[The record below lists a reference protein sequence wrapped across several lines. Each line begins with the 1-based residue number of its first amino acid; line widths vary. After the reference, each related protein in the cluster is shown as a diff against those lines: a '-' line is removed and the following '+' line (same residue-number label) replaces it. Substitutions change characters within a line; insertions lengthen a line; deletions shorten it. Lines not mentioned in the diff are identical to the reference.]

1 MFVTGCDRSWF
12 RTPFLRRRF
21 AVRSGGEIDKLRH
34 AGIQE
39 VTIDTDLGSDV
50 PVERQPEAV
59 AGPSSESAPVQVHR
73 VMHLHKPLEVL
84 NQEYRVATE
93 AREKLE
99 QSVHSLFAN
108 IGATAKIDSDE
119 AHEAAQEISIVTR
132 TLPGPALFMAMS
144 DPRGG
149 DVVLSKHA
157 TVTCALSLILGQAL
171 GLDLGSLQ
179 QLAVGALLHDVGL
192 LEVPP
197 GLLKALCQ
205 GRPMSRADRTLY
217 EQHARLGAVRL
228 ERQGEF
234 ALEIRRIVA
243 EHHAT
248 LDGKGFPSE
257 TNPQWTTTSC
267 RIVTIADRYDELLNG
282 VAGRDRVLPH
292 EALQQLYRQAREGA
306 LDQELTSLFV
316 KRVGVFPIYSQVELN
331 TGERGVIAELN
342 ADHLH
347 LPVIMVTHRP
357 DGEALTSPLRVDLMQ
372 QPSTGGIRSISKVL
386 APGQGPTE
394 VPA

>member
-21 AVRSGGEIDKLRH
+21 AVGSGGEIDKLRQ

-39 VTIDTDLGSDV
+39 VTIDTELGSDL

-59 AGPSSESAPVQVHR
+59 AGPSSESASVHR
-73 VMHLHKPLEVL
+73 VMHVHKPLEVL

-108 IGATAKIDSDE
+108 IGATARIDPDE
-119 AHEAAQEISIVTR
+119 AQEAAQEIAIVTR

-144 DPRGG
+144 DLRGG
-149 DVVLSKHA
+149 EVVLSHHA
-157 TVTCALSLILGQAL
+157 MVTCTLSLILGQAH

-197 GLLKALCQ
+197 GLLQALCQ
-205 GRPMSRADRTLY
+205 GRPMSRADQALY

-267 RIVTIADRYDELLNG
+267 RIVTIADRYDEIVNG
-282 VAGRDRVLPH
+282 FAGRARVLPH
-292 EALQQLYRQAREGA
+292 EALQQLYRHAREGA
-306 LDQELTSLFV
+306 LDQELTSLFI
-316 KRVGVFPIYSQVELN
+316 KRVGVFPVYSQVELN
-331 TGERGVIAELN
+331 TGERGIIIELN

-347 LPVIMVTHRP
+347 LPVVMVTHRP
-357 DGEALTSPLRVDLMQ
+357 DGEVLTSPLRVDLLQ

-386 APGQGPTE
+386 DAGRGCPE